1 MEAGRRKIVDRAD
14 LIGSSTACESTAEK
28 IEAGPKNRQT
38 RANKNVRADFHGGKL
53 ARRGTPPSRS
63 PVMATTTTQKG
74 YRGIGM
80 EGLIARWYA
89 RTTRPSLPEF
99 QALARR
105 IAEQVPPGSSVLE
118 VAPGPG
124 YFAIELAK
132 IGGRHVT
139 GLDISHT
146 FVEIA
151 RRGAAEAGVEVEF
164 RQGNVSAMPFPA
176 DSFDYLLCRAAFKN
190 FSDPPGALAEMH
202 RVLKPGGR
210 ALIIDLRR
218 DASPDAIRR
227 EVQNLKLGA
236 INAFVVRQ
244 IFRFMLIKRA
254 YTKGEFRQLIAESP
268 FHGGDIHESLTGVEI
283 TLMK

>member
-1 MEAGRRKIVDRAD
+1 
-14 LIGSSTACESTAEK
+14 
-28 IEAGPKNRQT
+28 
-38 RANKNVRADFHGGKL
+38 
-53 ARRGTPPSRS
+53 
-63 PVMATTTTQKG
+63 MATTTTQKG
-74 YRGIGM
+74 HRGMGM
-80 EGLIARWYA
+80 EGPIARWYA
-89 RTTRPSLPEF
+89 RITRPSLPEF

-105 IAEQVPPGSSVLE
+105 IAEQVPAGGSVLE

-139 GLDISHT
+139 GLDISQT
-146 FVEIA
+146 FVDIA

-190 FSDPPGALAEMH
+190 FSDAPGAIAEMH

-218 DASPDAIRR
+218 DVTPAAIRR
-227 EVQNLKLGA
+227 EAENLKLGA
-236 INAFVVRQ
+236 VNTFIVRQ
-244 IFRFMLIKRA
+244 TFRFMLIKRA
-254 YTKGEFRQLIAESP
+254 YTKGEFRELIASSP
-268 FHGGDIHESLTGVEI
+268 FQGGEVKETLTGVEI
-283 TLMK
+283 TLTK

>member
-1 MEAGRRKIVDRAD
+1 
-14 LIGSSTACESTAEK
+14 
-28 IEAGPKNRQT
+28 
-38 RANKNVRADFHGGKL
+38 
-53 ARRGTPPSRS
+53 
-63 PVMATTTTQKG
+63 MATTTMQKG
-74 YRGIGM
+74 YRGLGM

-89 RTTRPSLPEF
+89 RITRPSLPEF
-99 QALARR
+99 QGLARR
-105 IAEQVPPGSSVLE
+105 IAEQVPPGGSVLE

-151 RRGAAEAGVEVEF
+151 KKEATAAGVEVEF

-218 DASPDAIRR
+218 DVTPAAIRR
-227 EVQNLKLGA
+227 EVKGLKLGP
-236 INAFVVRQ
+236 INAFIVRQ

-254 YTKGEFRQLIAESP
+254 YTKGQFRELIANSP
-268 FHGGDIHESLTGVEI
+268 FQSGDVKESLTGVEI
-283 TLMK
+283 TLTK

>member
-1 MEAGRRKIVDRAD
+1 
-14 LIGSSTACESTAEK
+14 
-28 IEAGPKNRQT
+28 
-38 RANKNVRADFHGGKL
+38 
-53 ARRGTPPSRS
+53 
-63 PVMATTTTQKG
+63 MATTTMKKG
-74 YRGIGM
+74 YRGMGM
-80 EGLIARWYA
+80 EGPVARWYT
-89 RTTRPSLPEF
+89 RITRPSLPEF

-105 IAEQVPPGSSVLE
+105 IADQVPSGGSVLE

-132 IGGRHVT
+132 IGARHVT

-151 RRGAAEAGVEVEF
+151 KKEAAAAGVEVEF

-190 FSDPPGALAEMH
+190 FSDAPGALAEMH

-218 DASPDAIRR
+218 DVTPAAIRR
-227 EVQNLKLGA
+227 EVEGLKLGRL
-236 INAFVVRQ
+236 NTFMVRQ
-244 IFRFMLIKRA
+244 TFRFMLIKRA
-254 YTKGEFRQLIAESP
+254 YTKGEFRELIANSP
-268 FHGGDIHESLTGVEI
+268 FQSGDVKESLIGVEI
-283 TLMK
+283 TLTK